1 MFSTETTSTNMKKT
15 LLIPKKN
22 KKYTK
27 SKSKKT
33 LIIPQPQK
41 IERQT
46 AIFIDSF

>member
-1 MFSTETTSTNMKKT
+1 MFSTETTSTNKKKT

-22 KKYTK
+22 K

-33 LIIPQPQK
+33 LIIPQPRK

>member
-1 MFSTETTSTNMKKT
+1 MFSTETTTTNTKKT

-22 KKYTK
+22 K